1 MSSKSFTFHYL
12 EHICEL
18 EKCCATCTCI
28 QNALADLFTQYGSY
42 NGLAAYRLNGA
53 VHSGSSL
60 QCIMGVGL
68 EVLSA
73 C

>member
-1 MSSKSFTFHYL
+1 MSSKSFTFNYL

-42 NGLAAYRLNGA
+42 NGLAAYRLTE
-53 VHSGSSL
+53 
-60 QCIMGVGL
+60 QCTVGQVYNAL
-68 EVLSA
+68 WELD
-73 C
+73 